1 VGTVDATDANEIGEL
16 LARAQLGAEIS
27 RNLPRHGR
35 ASILES
41 AAQIVESRRDAFV
54 GTIVRESGKTIVQA
68 RKEVLR
74 CVNTLK
80 LSAEEA
86 KRNAGEIVPFDAYAG
101 SEQRQGWFTR
111 EPLGIIAAITPYNDP
126 LNLVVHKLGPAI
138 AGGNAVLL

>member
-1 VGTVDATDANEIGEL
+1 MTDRL
-16 LARAQLGAEIS
+16 LARLMQQMRARSVNLWRGLVGGAEIS
-27 RNLPRHGR
+27 RNQPRHGR

-41 AAQIVESRRDAFV
+41 AAQIVESRRDTFV
-54 GTIVRESGKTIVQA
+54 KTIVRESGKTINQA

-101 SEQRQGWFTR
+101 S
-111 EPLGIIAAITPYNDP
+111 
-126 LNLVVHKLGPAI
+126 
-138 AGGNAVLL
+138 